1 MTNSNT
7 EKEPAVIQMGL
18 HELTTRLVQ
27 NFIPGA
33 SSNKSFF
40 VNEIQRRFPLRTNQQ
55 MLASVLN
62 GLLSAVVTH
71 SKNSCI
77 RLSAKI
83 YGNVVLV
90 QVKGSTAS
98 NAGAI
103 ENEVR
108 QLQPIAEKMLGSVIV
123 NSHRKNRTITFAFP
137 NLPLKD

>member
-1 MTNSNT
+1 
-7 EKEPAVIQMGL
+7 
-18 HELTTRLVQ
+18 
-27 NFIPGA
+27 
-33 SSNKSFF
+33 
-40 VNEIQRRFPLRTNQQ
+40 
-55 MLASVLN
+55 MLASVLS

-90 QVKGSTAS
+90 QVKDSTAS
-98 NAGAI
+98 NTGAV

-123 NSHRKNRTITFAFP
+123 NSYRKNMTTITFAFP
-137 NLPLKD
+137 NMPLRD